1 MELCPKAR
9 GNYYGYHPSWYA
21 CSLLSRGRP
30 LAKLPLPRTSRRFF
44 SSLTKDDVGWVGAT
58 ELGSGISEWMAKY
71 APDTESLPV
80 ERSAADCIKVLD
92 GLTIEDSGA
101 FFNHDGAKIPF

>member
-1 MELCPKAR
+1 
-9 GNYYGYHPSWYA
+9 
-21 CSLLSRGRP
+21 
-30 LAKLPLPRTSRRFF
+30 
-44 SSLTKDDVGWVGAT
+44 
-58 ELGSGISEWMAKY
+58 MAKY

-101 FFNHDGAKIPF
+101 FFNHDGARIPF